1 MRINSLATRFLAI
14 SALWSIIALVI
25 TAILL
30 TTLYKNNAQ
39 RNFQELLSA
48 HLYNLMGVVD
58 RDENGVL
65 TGNPNLGDP
74 HFQQPFSGW
83 YWSVLPLD
91 KSTKPANG
99 RQIARSISLGGENL
113 QTPDVKVTPFKDGFL
128 RTFQMSGLQGEQLTV
143 AEAQIFLGEG
153 DNLYRFLVAGNNDA
167 LELETSEFTQNL
179 VIFLALFGLGMVIST
194 FVIIKFGLRPLNR
207 ARDAL
212 NDIRNGEAERLE
224 GVFPDEITPLIS
236 EMNALI
242 DANKT
247 VLERARTQV
256 GNLAHALKTPIS
268 VLQNEARAPGD
279 NLAKKVEEQ
288 AENMQEHVQRY
299 LDRAR
304 IAAQVGSINARTPVK
319 PVIERMLRVMQRLNP
334 HLQYEQTISDGSE
347 IDFRGEQQ
355 DLEEVLGNLIENAS
369 RFAKERVRVTS
380 QIAGLSG
387 DHTQIPMLELTIDD
401 DGLGLGEKQRF
412 EALKRGRRLDE
423 SKPGSGLGLSIV
435 DDIVQ
440 EYQGIITLSKSDL
453 GGLRARVILPLT
465 NR

>member
-14 SALWSIIALVI
+14 SALWSIIALVV
-25 TAILL
+25 TALLL

-39 RNFQELLSA
+39 KNFEGLLSA
-48 HLYNLMGVVD
+48 HLYNLMGAVD
-58 RDENGVL
+58 RDEAGVL
-65 TGNPNLGDP
+65 VGSPNLGDP

-91 KSTKPANG
+91 KAIQSKEG
-99 RQIARSISLGGENL
+99 KYLVRSPSMGGENL
-113 QTPDVKVTPFKDGFL
+113 KTPDAGEVLFKDGFL
-128 RTFQMSGLQGEQLTV
+128 RTFQLSGIQGESLTAV
-143 AEAQIFLGEG
+143 EAQIFLGEG
-153 DNLYRFLVAGNNDA
+153 DHLYRFLVTGNNAA

-207 ARDAL
+207 AKSAL
-212 NDIRNGEAERLE
+212 NAIRNGEAERLE
-224 GVFPDEITPLIS
+224 GEFPDEIAPLIS

-268 VLQNEARAPGD
+268 VLKNEARAPGD
-279 NLAKKVEEQ
+279 DLAHLVNEQ
-288 AENMQEHVQRY
+288 ADNMQEHVQRY

-304 IAAQVGSINARTPVK
+304 IAAQVGSINARTPVS
-319 PVIERMLRVMQRLNP
+319 PVVERMLRVMQRLNP
-334 HLQYEQTISDGSE
+334 QLQYEQIGDEGGAL
-347 IDFRGEQQ
+347 IFRGEQQ

-369 RFAKERVRVTS
+369 RFASEQVRVS
-380 QIAGLSG
+380 IIAPVNTDAKSKSSMIELAIEDDGPGLSKS
-387 DHTQIPMLELTIDD
+387 Q
-401 DGLGLGEKQRF
+401 QS

-435 DDIVQ
+435 DDIIQ
-440 EYQGIITLSKSDL
+440 EYAGHVELSKSQL
-453 GGLRARVILPLT
+453 GGLKVSIYLPSIK
-465 NR
+465 

>member
-14 SALWSIIALVI
+14 SVLWSALALVV

-39 RNFQELLSA
+39 KNFQELLTA

-58 RDENGVL
+58 RGGNGAL
-65 TGNPNLGDP
+65 TGSPNLGDP

-83 YWSVLPLD
+83 YWSVVPLD
-91 KSTKPANG
+91 NKPG
-99 RQIARSISLGGENL
+99 QSKDRQAIMSNSLGGEKLN
-113 QTPDVKVTPFKDGFL
+113 TPDAKAVPFKDGFL
-128 RTFQMSGLQGEQLTV
+128 RTYQITGIQGEQITV

-153 DNLYRFLVAGNNDA
+153 DDLYRFLVTGNNEA

-179 VIFLALFGLGMVIST
+179 VIFLALFGVGMVIST
-194 FVIIKFGLRPLNR
+194 FVIIKYGLRPLTR
-207 ARDAL
+207 AKDAL

-224 GVFPDEITPLIS
+224 GAFPDEITPLIT

-242 DANKT
+242 DSNKT

-268 VLQNEARAPGD
+268 VLKNEARSPGGD
-279 NLAKKVEEQ
+279 LAAKVEEQ

-304 IAAQVGSINARTPVK
+304 IAAQVGSINARTPVG
-319 PVIERMLRVMQRLNP
+319 PVLARMVRVMQRLNP
-334 HLQYEQTISDGSE
+334 HLRYLENDDDAG
-347 IDFRGEQQ
+347 DCNFRGEQQ

-369 RFAKERVRVTS
+369 RFAVEQVKISVHSALPPNDIQTM
-380 QIAGLSG
+380 
-387 DHTQIPMLELTIDD
+387 MLELIIED
-401 DGLGLGEKQRF
+401 DGPGLSKEQRS

-423 SKPGSGLGLSIV
+423 TKPGSGLGLSIV
-435 DDIVQ
+435 NDIVH
-440 EYQGIITLSKSDL
+440 EYKGSIELGESQL
-453 GGLRARVILPLT
+453 GGLKARVFLPLT